1 MFKNQKA
8 ILAWRHF
15 LESNHVFNKN
25 GKFIIIYQFSSITK
39 SKGVSRQRMMEREN
53 FWIQTLQRIHK
64 KGLNQELFTY

>member
-1 MFKNQKA
+1 MLKNQKA
-8 ILAWRHF
+8 ILASRHF

-25 GKFIIIYQFSSITK
+25 EKFIIIYQFSSITK
-39 SKGVSRQRMMEREN
+39 SKGVSRQRMMESEN